1 MLHIVYIFS
10 GLLRS
15 FHDFVSAIGERPG
28 VVSDLNLPTERLCRD
43 GLP

>member
-1 MLHIVYIFS
+1 MFIFY

-15 FHDFVSAIGERPG
+15 FHDFLSAIGERAG
-28 VVSDLNLPTERLCRD
+28 IVSDLNLPTERLCRD